1 MRIGE
6 IAKRTGL
13 NISNIRF
20 YERKGLLTPKR
31 EQDSQYRDYTEEDVL
46 QVKTILLYRKMGI
59 PIETVYLLLHGQADL
74 KEVLFRQKLAL
85 QEEIENLN
93 GSLQLCQML
102 LQEEHPK
109 LESVQIETYLNY
121 VHEEEEKNVR
131 FAYVSELM
139 EDMSAYTRDVAFR
152 GEPFWYWMYQHQR
165 GSILFSIFFWGIAL
179 VCPVMHIV
187 KVASGKATLNIWMLD
202 MYLVIMGVYACGF
215 LKFRKA
221 KKRYKQKSRT
231 LGEGE
236 DR

>member
-31 EQDSQYRDYTEEDVL
+31 EQDSQYRDYTEENVL

-74 KEVLFRQKLAL
+74 KEVLFRQQVAL

-109 LESVQIETYLNY
+109 LESAQIETYLNY
-121 VHEEEEKNVR
+121 VHEEEEKNVQ
-131 FAYVSELM
+131 FACISELM
-139 EDMSAYTRDVAFR
+139 EDMSAYTRDVAFQ
-152 GEPFWYWMYQHQR
+152 GEPFWHWMYQHQR
-165 GSILFSIFFWGIAL
+165 GSVLFSIFFWGIAL

-187 KVASGKATLNIWMLD
+187 KAASGKATLNIWLLG
-202 MYLVIMGVYACGF
+202 MYLVIISVYACGF
-215 LKFRKA
+215 VHYQRRVHRLK
-221 KKRYKQKSRT
+221 S
-231 LGEGE
+231 
-236 DR
+236 

>member
-20 YERKGLLTPKR
+20 YERKGLLAPKR

-59 PIETVYLLLHGQADL
+59 PIETVYLLLHEQADA
-74 KEVLFRQKLAL
+74 KEVLLRQQVML

-93 GSLQLCQML
+93 GSLQLCRML
-102 LQEEHPK
+102 LQEDNPK
-109 LESVQIETYLNY
+109 LDGAQVETYLNY
-121 VHEEEEKNVR
+121 VYEEEEKAAR
-131 FAYVSELM
+131 FACISELM
-139 EDMSAYTRDVAFR
+139 EDMSAYTRDVAFQR
-152 GEPFWYWMYQHQR
+152 EPFWYWMYQHKW
-165 GSILFSIFFWGIAL
+165 GSILFSVFFWGIAL

-187 KVASGKATLNIWMLD
+187 KVTSGKTILNIWLLGMCFA
-202 MYLVIMGVYACGF
+202 IIGVYACGF
-215 LKFRKA
+215 VRYRRA
-221 KKRYKQKSRT
+221 KKKYTQKSQTVR
-231 LGEGE
+231 EGE

>member
-20 YERKGLLTPKR
+20 YERKGLLAPKR

-74 KEVLFRQKLAL
+74 KEVLFRQQLAL

-109 LESVQIETYLNY
+109 LEGAQIETYLNY
-121 VHEEEEKNVR
+121 VHEEEEKNVQ
-131 FAYVSELM
+131 FACISELM
-139 EDMSAYTRDVAFR
+139 EDMSAYTRDVAFQ
-152 GEPFWYWMYQHQR
+152 GEPFWHWMYQHQR
-165 GSILFSIFFWGIAL
+165 GSVLFSIFFWGIAL

-187 KVASGKATLNIWMLD
+187 KAASGKATLNIWMLG
-202 MYLVIMGVYACGF
+202 MYLIIISVYACGF
-215 LKFRKA
+215 VHYQRRVHRLK
-221 KKRYKQKSRT
+221 S
-231 LGEGE
+231 
-236 DR
+236 

>member
-1 MRIGE
+1 
-6 IAKRTGL
+6 
-13 NISNIRF
+13 
-20 YERKGLLTPKR
+20 
-31 EQDSQYRDYTEEDVL
+31 
-46 QVKTILLYRKMGI
+46 
-59 PIETVYLLLHGQADL
+59 
-74 KEVLFRQKLAL
+74 
-85 QEEIENLN
+85 
-93 GSLQLCQML
+93 ML

-109 LESVQIETYLNY
+109 LESAQIETYLNY

-152 GEPFWYWMYQHQR
+152 EEPFWYWMYQHQR

-187 KVASGKATLNIWMLD
+187 KVASGKATLNIWMLG

>member
-20 YERKGLLTPKR
+20 YERKGLLAPQR
-31 EQDSQYRDYTEEDVL
+31 EQDSQYRDYTEADVL

-59 PIETVYLLLHGQADL
+59 PIETVYLLLHGQAEL
-74 KEVLFRQKLAL
+74 KEVLFRQQVTL

-109 LESVQIETYLNY
+109 LESAQIETYLNY
-121 VHEEEEKNVR
+121 VHEEEEKNVQ
-131 FAYVSELM
+131 FACISELM

-152 GEPFWYWMYQHQR
+152 GEPFWHWMYQHQR

-187 KVASGKATLNIWMLD
+187 KAASGKATLNIWLLG
-202 MYLVIMGVYACGF
+202 MYLVIISVYACGF
-215 LKFRKA
+215 VHYQRRVHRLK
-221 KKRYKQKSRT
+221 S
-231 LGEGE
+231 
-236 DR
+236 